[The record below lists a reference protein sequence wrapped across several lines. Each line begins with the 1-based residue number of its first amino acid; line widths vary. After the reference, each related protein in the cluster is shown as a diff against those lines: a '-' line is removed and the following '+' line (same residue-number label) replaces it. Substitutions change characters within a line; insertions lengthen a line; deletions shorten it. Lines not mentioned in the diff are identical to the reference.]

1 MSEKILVVDDE
12 IHIRESISYILQ
24 KNEFDVSMAQ
34 NGDEALEFIKK
45 NDVDIVISDISMP
58 KLDGISLL
66 KKITEISPKTFV
78 IIITAYASIE
88 TAVKSLRLGAFDYLM
103 KPLNL
108 NEILYR
114 INRLIEHKNLSLE
127 NKFLRE
133 ELNKK
138 YDFSNIIGESTKITN
153 VFTAI
158 KKVARTDVTVLIQ
171 GRSGTGKELVA
182 KAIHYHSKRAN
193 KKIVTVNCG
202 ALTESI
208 IESEL
213 FGHKKGSFTGASS
226 DKEGLFKVADRG
238 TIFLDEISEM
248 PLPMQVKLLRVLEE
262 GEITLVGSTEQIK
275 IDVRVI
281 AATNKVLSEEV
292 ENGNFREDL
301 FFRLNVVE
309 LNLPILEERRE
320 DIPLLVDFFIHK
332 FNKEMGLNIK
342 GVENDVMRIFMNRS
356 WKGQIRELENVI
368 ERAMIFTENDYL
380 NIVDLP
386 IYLVPRSSQDQTI
399 EKFEQFPLDLKAA
412 TRIFEHQHITQVLK
426 QFDNHREKTA
436 KALGINVS
444 SLYRKLSEQ

>member
-1 MSEKILVVDDE
+1 MAEKILVVDDE
-12 IHIRESISYILQ
+12 IHIRESISYILE

-34 NGDEALEFIKK
+34 NGEEALGFIEK

-66 KKITEISPKTFV
+66 KKITEVSPKTFV

-88 TAVKSLRLGAFDYLM
+88 TAVKALRLGAFDYLM

-108 NEILYR
+108 NEVLYR

-133 ELNKK
+133 EINKK
-138 YDFSNIIGESTKITN
+138 YDFSNIIGESPNIKK
-153 VFTAI
+153 VFNSI
-158 KKVARTDVTVLIQ
+158 KKVARTDATVLIQ

-202 ALTESI
+202 ALTETI

-213 FGHKKGSFTGASS
+213 FGHKKGAFTGATFEK
-226 DKEGLFKVADRG
+226 DGLFKVADNG

-262 GEITLVGSTEQIK
+262 GEITPVGSTEEIK
-275 IDVRVI
+275 INVRII

-292 ENGNFREDL
+292 EKGKFREDL
-301 FFRLNVVE
+301 YFRLNVVE
-309 LNLPILEERRE
+309 LNIPILEERRE
-320 DIPLLVDFFIHK
+320 DIPLLIDFFIHK
-332 FNKEMGLNIK
+332 FNQEMGLNVK
-342 GVENDVMRIFMNRS
+342 GVENDVMRILMHRN

-368 ERAMIFTENDYL
+368 ERAMIFSENDY
-380 NIVDLP
+380 IETQDLP
-386 IYLVPRSSQDQTI
+386 ASLVPKEGQI
-399 EKFEQFPLDLKAA
+399 LEKYDEFPLDLKSA
-412 TRIFEHQHITQVLK
+412 TKIFEHKHILKVLE
-426 QFDNHREKTA
+426 QFNNHREKTA
-436 KALGINVS
+436 QALGINVS